1 MKVQEIIDLVNN
13 KHLYS
18 LNDVKNVI
26 GNKAKQVTRQRT
38 NVGNCMPYSTAIDI
52 YKCDN
57 GFVGVWGI
65 SQLFSKE
72 ETLEDMG
79 VVCQASEYIKEV
91 TVRYWPK

>member
-79 VVCQASEYIKEV
+79 VVCQASEYRKEV